1 MAAKGVA
8 RAHATAG
15 TIAGFVLRVAR
26 ESTSIRTQAGMA
38 EVMGVDL
45 ATWQGWETGRRPL
58 ANVKAGVLLD
68 MRRRLLA
75 LGADPQVLPLLEPAM
90 DADRV
95 ITSTIHPQINARHP
109 LASWVHTRDTAHM
122 IAWALNGTV
131 PPALARR
138 AVTGRRGP
146 VAKAPLLP
154 APDRSVFFTQLR
166 ETAESALRAGDDGL
180 LLHRQAFYLCSYDRG
195 PEATSWMVHAL
206 HGRRD
211 VISARG
217 WTPRW
222 AAARSTAAALV
233 RLGDRQPLLD
243 FIEWGLAGNDS
254 AEIAN
259 LNYWAYWLGS
269 SGEPQPDDGFMRHG
283 PSNWEPVRLLRGL
296 ATGLHQAPAYMD
308 LYVHSLWALL
318 TTNRWLPLADPVLA
332 DRLAAHTARL
342 LDHDGISLRARR
354 ELSAVHYVLRENRT

>member
-1 MAAKGVA
+1 M
-8 RAHATAG
+8 
-15 TIAGFVLRVAR
+15 
-26 ESTSIRTQAGMA
+26 RTQAGMA
-38 EVMGVDL
+38 EAMGVDL

-68 MRRRLLA
+68 IRRRLLA
-75 LGADPQVLPLLEPAM
+75 LGADPGVLHLLDPAM

-95 ITSTIHPQINARHP
+95 ITSTIHPEVNVRHP

-146 VAKAPLLP
+146 VAKAPLLS
-154 APDRSVFFTQLR
+154 APDRSVFFAHLR
-166 ETAESALRAGDDGL
+166 EVAESALHAGGDGL
-180 LLHRQAFYLCSYDRG
+180 LLHRQCLYLCSYDQG
-195 PEATSWMVHAL
+195 SGATSWVVHAL
-206 HGRRD
+206 HGSRD
-211 VISARG
+211 LISVRG
-217 WTPRW
+217 WTPHW
-222 AAARSTAAALV
+222 ATARSTAAALV
-233 RLGDRQPLLD
+233 RLGDHQPLLD
-243 FIEWGLAGNDS
+243 FIERGLAGDDY

-259 LNYWAYWLGS
+259 LNYLAYWFGS
-269 SGEPQPDDGFMRHG
+269 IREAQTDDTFMRHG
-283 PSNWEPVRLLRGL
+283 PTNWEPVRLLRGL
-296 ATGLHQAPAYMD
+296 ATGLHQASAYMD

-332 DRLAAHTARL
+332 DGLATQTARL

-354 ELSAVHYVLRENRT
+354 ELSVVHYVLRENRT

>member
-1 MAAKGVA
+1 MAAKGVP
-8 RAHATAG
+8 RGRATAG

-38 EVMGVDL
+38 EAMGVDL

-68 MRRRLLA
+68 IRRRLLA
-75 LGADPQVLPLLEPAM
+75 LGAPPDVLHLLDPAM

-95 ITSTIHPQINARHP
+95 ITSTIHPEINAHHP
-109 LASWVHTRDTAHM
+109 LASWVHTRETAHM

-131 PPALARR
+131 PPALSRS

-146 VAKAPLLP
+146 VAKAPLL
-154 APDRSVFFTQLR
+154 AATDRGMFFTHLR
-166 ETAESALRAGDDGL
+166 ETAETASRAGDDGL
-180 LLHRQAFYLCSYDRG
+180 LLHRQALYLCSYDRG

-206 HGRRD
+206 HSRRD
-211 VISARG
+211 LASARG
-217 WTPRW
+217 WTPHW
-222 AAARSTAAALV
+222 ATARSTAAALV

-243 FIEWGLAGNDS
+243 FIDRGLAGDDS
-254 AEIAN
+254 AENAN

-269 SGEPQPDDGFMRHG
+269 IREPQPDDSFMRHR
-283 PSNWEPVRLLRGL
+283 PPEWEPVRLLRSL
-296 ATGLHQAPAYMD
+296 ATGLQEAPAYTD

-318 TTNRWLPLADPVLA
+318 TTNRWLPLADAVLA
-332 DRLAAHTARL
+332 DRLAAYAARL

-354 ELSAVHYVLRENRT
+354 ELSAVHYVLRENRA